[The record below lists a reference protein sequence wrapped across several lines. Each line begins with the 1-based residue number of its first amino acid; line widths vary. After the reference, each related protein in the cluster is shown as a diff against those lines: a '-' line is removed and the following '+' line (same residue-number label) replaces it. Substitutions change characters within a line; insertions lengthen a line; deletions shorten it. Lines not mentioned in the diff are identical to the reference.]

1 MEITSAVPLYSER
14 QLGLS
19 IQSVR
24 RRVFFYNTVSK
35 MEYCVGSSANDE
47 KVQKMREQG
56 TEIPNGSPS
65 SESDATNEGLSL
77 ET

>member
-1 MEITSAVPLYSER
+1 
-14 QLGLS
+14 
-19 IQSVR
+19 
-24 RRVFFYNTVSK
+24 